1 MVGSGI
7 LITINGD
14 GGNDV
19 ITGGFG
25 NDVITGG
32 SGHDII
38 VGTQSDDTVHVG
50 GSNSGNY
57 TTNN

>member
-1 MVGSGI
+1 MIPSMRVAMI
-7 LITINGD
+7 QYDGD
-14 GGNDV
+14 NDV

-38 VGTQSDDTVHVG
+38 VGQSDDTVYVDWQ
-50 GSNSGNY
+50 
-57 TTNN
+57 